1 MFKNKQKNNEQ
12 KEGVYSYALYLL
24 GLKLRTEGE
33 IKAKL
38 KIKYQNEKIIE
49 EVIEELKGLK
59 YLDDER
65 YAQVFLENL
74 KKYKNFGY
82 FGIKKKFIEKK
93 LPPQLIEKIL
103 CEGLSE
109 EEELVIAKRF
119 LKKTRALLDFSKIKT
134 LTHSTDESVSGV
146 RARLAKKLASKGFRA
161 SVISK
166 AVF

>member
-1 MFKNKQKNNEQ
+1 MLIDQFANKTQEQ
-12 KEGVYSYALYLL
+12 KERAYAYAVYLL
-24 GLKLRTEGE
+24 SLKLRTEGE

-82 FGIKKKFIEKK
+82 FGIKKKFIEKR
-93 LPPQLIEKIL
+93 LPSELIEKTL
-103 CEGLSE
+103 GEGLSE
-109 EEELVIAKRF
+109 EEELVIAKKF
-119 LKKTRALLDFSKIKT
+119 IKKHESMSHRAGFA
-134 LTHSTDESVSGV
+134 SGGNYEEKQK
-146 RARLAKKLASKGFRA
+146 LAKKLASKGFRTN
-161 SVISK
+161 VISK
-166 AVF
+166 VVF

>member
-1 MFKNKQKNNEQ
+1 MLIDQFANKTQEQ
-12 KEGVYSYALYLL
+12 KERAYAYAVYLL
-24 GLKLRTEGE
+24 SLKLRTEGE

-82 FGIKKKFIEKK
+82 FGIKKKFIEKR
-93 LPPQLIEKIL
+93 LPSQLIEKTL
-103 CEGLSE
+103 SEGLSE
-109 EEELVIAKRF
+109 EEELVIAKR
-119 LKKTRALLDFSKIKT
+119 LVKKYVVKPHNEITASSDLY
-134 LTHSTDESVSGV
+134 G
-146 RARLAKKLASKGFRA
+146 ARQKLAKKLASKGFRTG
-161 SVISK
+161 VISK
-166 AVF
+166 VVF